1 MKQFFEDYCNVKKIV
16 CAKREYRRQM
26 ARVEALPPEYQ
37 YVFRKI
43 QGQLWQFAAG
53 PGYDMMQAHQEL
65 LDLVEEGAAAGRGVL
80 EITGRDVAAFVEEL
94 LRQLRTWPEDWRRK
108 LNRDIWRHVGDG
120 KNGERNFEA
129 GN

>member
-53 PGYDMMQAHQEL
+53 PGYDMMQAHEEL
-65 LDLVEEGAAAGRGVL
+65 LDLFEEGAAAGFWRSPAGMWPPL
-80 EITGRDVAAFVEEL
+80 WRNCFGSCGPGR
-94 LRQLRTWPEDWRRK
+94 R
-108 LNRDIWRHVGDG
+108 IGG
-120 KNGERNFEA
+120 